1 MTPLQREMPAGAGRA
16 ERHTFP
22 LVPRRRLVGLPFGDL
37 PSRRRGP
44 GSDVIGTRPYEIGD
58 PVSMIDWFASARL
71 SAATGRDEFIV
82 RDHAADEAPRVV
94 LVCDRRPAMGIYEP
108 PLPWLS
114 KPRAIAETTAALVA
128 SAIAARADV
137 ASLDYGDD
145 EPYWLRPG
153 RKDVPWFVQERQTTA
168 SFNASE
174 DNVTVALSFLGQL
187 HSDLPT
193 GTFVFVLS
201 DFLVPPPAD
210 AWLDAGARGWDLV
223 PVVIQD
229 PIWEQS
235 FPDVSSVAVPIA
247 DPRTGR
253 TELIRLSRR
262 EVLNLRRDNAARL
275 ERLLSELA
283 SLDVEAV
290 LLGTSDPQKIDSAFV
305 EWAELRRLSRWA
317 R

>member
-1 MTPLQREMPAGAGRA
+1 MLAP
-16 ERHTFP
+16 ERCTFP

-37 PSRRRGP
+37 PSRRRGH

-58 PVSMIDWFASARL
+58 PVSTIDWFASARL

-114 KPRAIAETTAALVA
+114 KRLVVAEATAALVA
-128 SAIAARADV
+128 SAVAARADV
-137 ASLDYGDD
+137 ASLDYGDGD
-145 EPYWLRPG
+145 VYWLPPG
-153 RKDVPWFVQERQTTA
+153 RKDMPWFVQERQATA
-168 SFNASE
+168 GYDAADESLLQGLA
-174 DNVTVALSFLGQL
+174 FLGQL

-201 DFLVPPPAD
+201 DFLAAPPPD
-210 AWLDAGARGWDLV
+210 AWLDAAARGWDVV

-229 PIWEQS
+229 PVWEQS
-235 FPDVSSVAVPIA
+235 FPDVGSVALPIA
-247 DPRTGR
+247 DPGTGR
-253 TELIRLSRR
+253 TEVVRLSRR
-262 EVLNLRRDNAARL
+262 EARELRSRNEQRL
-275 ERLLSELA
+275 RKLLAELV
-283 SLDVEAV
+283 SLDLEPVV
-290 LLGTSDPQKIDSAFV
+290 LGTSDPYEIDRAFV
-305 EWAELRRLSRWA
+305 EWAELRRVSRWA

>member
-1 MTPLQREMPAGAGRA
+1 VP

-37 PSRRRGP
+37 PSRRRGH

-58 PVSMIDWFASARL
+58 QVSTIDWFASARL

-114 KPRAIAETTAALVA
+114 KKRVVTEATAALVA

-137 ASLDYGDD
+137 ASLDYGEG
-145 EPYWLRPG
+145 EPYWLSPG
-153 RKDVPWFVQERQTTA
+153 RKDVPWFVQERLATA
-168 SFNASE
+168 DYDARD
-174 DNVTVALSFLGQL
+174 DNLLLAFSFLGQL
-187 HSDLPT
+187 HSDLRT

-201 DFLVPPPAD
+201 DFLVSPPPS
-210 AWLDAGARGWDLV
+210 AWLDATARGWDVV

-229 PIWEQS
+229 PVWEQS

-253 TELIRLSRR
+253 TELVRLSRR
-262 EVLNLRRDNAARL
+262 EARELRSRNEQRL
-275 ERLLSELA
+275 ERLLAELV
-283 SLDVEAV
+283 SLDLEPV
-290 LLGTSDPQKIDSAFV
+290 LLGTSDPAEIDRAFV